1 MADPQAEQTERF
13 VWLVQ
18 HGQAEP
24 KEENPDRPLTA
35 EGRAT
40 VERVA
45 AWAAQAGVEVGQ
57 IRHSGKL
64 RAEQTAAIFAEKLGP
79 SQGVTKY
86 PGLGPNDDVRPK
98 AEALADCPCS
108 VMVVG
113 HLPFLS
119 RLAGAMVVGD
129 AERQPVR
136 FRQGGLV
143 GLVREGEGW
152 VIACVVPPEI
162 VSDA

>member
-1 MADPQAEQTERF
+1 MADQQSQPTERF

-18 HGQAEP
+18 HGPAEP
-24 KEENPDRPLTA
+24 KEKNPDRPLTA

-45 AWAAQAGVEVGQ
+45 TWAARAGVEVGQ
-57 IRHSGKL
+57 VRHSGKR
-64 RAEQTAAIFAEKLGP
+64 RAEQTAAIFAERLEP
-79 SQGVTKY
+79 SEGVTQY
-86 PGLGPNDDVRPK
+86 PGLGPNDDVQPV

-108 VMVVG
+108 VMLVG

-119 RLAGAMVVGD
+119 RLAGAMLLGD

-152 VIACVVPPEI
+152 LIACVVPPEI
-162 VSDA
+162 VADA